1 VEIWCDAKFPVCP
14 DTRRSVPGWVVV
26 CFGGAVSW
34 ESCKEQTTAVS
45 TMNAEYQAYACGS
58 VARETLSL
66 CKLLGEFSV
75 LCKEIMPLEASV
87 VL

>member
-1 VEIWCDAKFPVCP
+1 VDIWCDAKFAGCP
-14 DTRRSVPGWVVV
+14 DTRRSVTGWVVV
-26 CFGGAVSW
+26 SFGGAVPW
-34 ESCKEQTTAVS
+34 ESCKEPTTAVS
-45 TMNAEYQAYACGS
+45 TMDAEYQACGS

-66 CKLLGEFSV
+66 RKLLREFSV